1 MKGGRDKEAYFWAF
15 ILIFKFLTISMK
27 TGKKRISSINV
38 VTLGCAKNI
47 FDSEVLMGQLK
58 ASKIAVQH
66 EMEAYG
72 ADTVVINTCGFIG
85 DAKKESIDT
94 ILDWV
99 DAKKNGDVEK
109 VFVMGC
115 LSERYRDDL
124 VKEIPEVDAWFGTRE
139 LPRLL
144 KTLKADYKKELV
156 GERLLTTP
164 IHYAYLKISEGCDRV
179 CSFCAIPIM
188 RGLNVS
194 TPIADLVEQA
204 SKLASQGTKE
214 LLLIAQDL
222 TYYGIDLNNKRQ
234 LADLLRALSD
244 VEGIEWIRLHY
255 AYPSAFPTEV
265 LEVMKERSNICNYL
279 DMPLQHISE
288 NMLKSMKRMI
298 TKAKTE
304 SIVKEIREKVPG
316 MAIRT
321 TLIAGYPGETEQDF
335 QEMFDWVKETRFDR
349 LGIFAYSHEENTSAH
364 LLEDNVPEEV
374 KQERV
379 NKIMELQSGI
389 SHEINTGKIGQTF
402 KVLVDRIE
410 SGFYVGRTE
419 FDSPEVDNEVWITMD
434 EENYVSVGSFVN
446 VVITDA
452 EPYDLFGI
460 LDTP

>member
-1 MKGGRDKEAYFWAF
+1 
-15 ILIFKFLTISMK
+15 MK

-144 KTLKADYKKELV
+144 KTLKADYKKELI

-194 TPIADLVEQA
+194 TPIPDLVVQA
-204 SKLASQGTKE
+204 SKLAAQGTKE

-255 AYPSAFPTEV
+255 AYPSAFPTDV

-279 DMPLQHISE
+279 DMPLQHISAK
-288 NMLKSMKRMI
+288 MLKSMKRMI
-298 TKAKTE
+298 TKEKTV
-304 SIVKEIREKVPG
+304 SIVNEIREKVPG
-316 MAIRT
+316 IAMRT
-321 TLIAGYPGETEQDF
+321 TLIAGFPGETEEDF

-349 LGIFAYSHEENTSAH
+349 LGIFAYSHEENTTAH

-419 FDSPEVDNEVWITMD
+419 FDSPEVDNEVWVTMD